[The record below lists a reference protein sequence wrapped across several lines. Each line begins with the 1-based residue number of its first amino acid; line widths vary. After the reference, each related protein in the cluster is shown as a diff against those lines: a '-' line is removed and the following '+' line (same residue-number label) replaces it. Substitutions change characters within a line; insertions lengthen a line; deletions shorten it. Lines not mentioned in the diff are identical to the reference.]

1 MSDEKFEQL
10 GLAGFI
16 LAGFIFIAV
25 GLRDGD
31 TLVLVGGVV
40 WTIACCLWLVPHM
53 RLQQPGGKGSTASN
67 EGSDH
72 G

>member
-1 MSDEKFEQL
+1 MGKERCEQL

-16 LAGFIFIAV
+16 LAGLIFIAV

-31 TLVLVGGVV
+31 TLVMIGSLV
-40 WTIACCLWLVPHM
+40 WTVSCLLWLVPHM
-53 RLQQPGGKGSTASN
+53 RLQQPAGKGSTATN
-67 EGSDH
+67 EGPDH

>member
-1 MSDEKFEQL
+1 MGKERCEQL

-16 LAGFIFIAV
+16 LAGLIFIAV

-31 TLVLVGGVV
+31 PLVVVGSIV
-40 WTIACCLWLVPHM
+40 WTVSCMLWLVPHM
-53 RLQQPGGKGSTASN
+53 RLQQGSGKDSTATN
-67 EGSDH
+67 EGPEH

>member
-1 MSDEKFEQL
+1 MLDERYEQL

-16 LAGFIFIAV
+16 LAGLIFIAV

-31 TLVLVGGVV
+31 GLVLVGSVV
-40 WTIACCLWLVPHM
+40 WTVACCFWLVPHM
-53 RLQQPGGKGSTASN
+53 RLQAQAGKDSTASN
-67 EGSDH
+67 EGPDH